1 MLAANRATSYL
12 APLREGGSLPG
23 IVEGDDLGTWV
34 AKFHGAGQGPKVLV
48 AEVIVAALAAALDIR
63 VPELRTIELDAR
75 FGRHEPDP
83 EIAEL
88 LLRSAG
94 TNLAVDF
101 LPGAVGYEPGVL
113 DVDPDLA
120 ARILWLDAYTANV
133 DRTWRNPNL
142 LVWHGQLW
150 AIDHGAA
157 LWFHHAWKGADHFAS
172 QPFDASGH
180 VFEDRAHDIPGI
192 DEACAARLT
201 DAVLATAVE
210 AVPDVWLADDDAHAT
225 AAATRQD
232 YLDHLRRRRDRRRA
246 WLPGGVA

>member
-1 MLAANRATSYL
+1 MLASTRAISYL

-48 AEVIVAALAAALDIR
+48 AEVIVGALARRLGIR
-63 VPELRTIELDAR
+63 VPQLKAIELDPR

-101 LPGAVGYEPGVL
+101 LPRAIGYEHGVL
-113 DVDPDLA
+113 DVA
-120 ARILWLDAYTANV
+120 ASLGTRILWLDAFTANV

-142 LVWHGQLW
+142 LVWHGELW

-157 LWFHHAWKGADHFAS
+157 LWFHHQWKGADRFVA
-172 QPFDASGH
+172 QGFDTADH
-180 VFEDRAHDIPGI
+180 VFEQHLARAPEIHA
-192 DEACAARLT
+192 ECVAAVD
-201 DAVLATAVE
+201 DAAIVAAVD
-210 AVPDVWLADDDAHAT
+210 AVPDAWLAADTSHGSASDAR
-225 AAATRQD
+225 AA
-232 YLDHLRRRRDRRRA
+232 YVDHLVQRRDQPSA
-246 WLPGGVA
+246 WLPGGTS

>member
-1 MLAANRATSYL
+1 MLASTRAVTYL

-48 AEVIVAALAAALDIR
+48 AEVVVAHLAAALGIR
-63 VPELRTIELDAR
+63 VPELRTIELDDR

-88 LLRSAG
+88 LLRSPG

-101 LPGAVGYEPGVL
+101 LTGAVGYEAGML
-113 DVDPDLA
+113 EVDPDLA

-142 LVWHGQLW
+142 LVWHRELW

-157 LWFHHAWKGADHFAS
+157 LWFHHAWRGADHFAGQS
-172 QPFDASGH
+172 FDTTGH
-180 VFEDRAHDIPGI
+180 VFADQCHRVVDV
-192 DEACAARLT
+192 DEGCAAALT
-201 DAVLATAVE
+201 DAVLTAAVE
-210 AVPDVWLADDDAHAT
+210 QVPDVWLAGDEHGSP
-225 AAATRQD
+225 AAARTA
-232 YLDHLRRRRDRRRA
+232 YLDHLRRRRDDRTA
-246 WLPGGVA
+246 WLPGRADA

>member
-1 MLAANRATSYL
+1 MLTSTRAVSYL

-48 AEVIVAALAAALDIR
+48 AEVVVAHLARALDIR
-63 VPELRTIELDAR
+63 VPELRTIELDPT

-113 DVDPDLA
+113 EVDPDLG
-120 ARILWLDAYTANV
+120 ARILWLDALTANV

-142 LVWHGQLW
+142 LVWHGELW

-157 LWFHHAWKGADHFAS
+157 LWFHHAWRAAEQFAA
-172 QPFDASGH
+172 QAFDTTGH
-180 VFEDRAHDIPGI
+180 VFADRRDRVAAI
-192 DEACAARLT
+192 DADCAAALT
-201 DAVLATAVE
+201 DAVVSAAVDE
-210 AVPDVWLADDDAHAT
+210 VPDAWLADDEHGSPT
-225 AAATRQD
+225 ATRQA
-232 YLDHLRRRRDRRRA
+232 YVDHLTRRRDDRGA
-246 WLPGGVA
+246 WLPKATT

>member
-1 MLAANRATSYL
+1 MLTSTRAISYL

-48 AEVIVAALAAALDIR
+48 AEVVVARLARALGIR
-63 VPELRTIELDAR
+63 VPELRTVELDAT

-113 DVDPDLA
+113 EVDADLA
-120 ARILWLDAYTANV
+120 ARVLWLDALTANV

-142 LVWHGQLW
+142 LVWHGELW

-157 LWFHHAWKGADHFAS
+157 LWFHHAWRGADRFVA
-172 QPFDASGH
+172 QPFDTTGH
-180 VFEDRAHDIPGI
+180 VFEDRRAHVAAVDA
-192 DEACAARLT
+192 ECAAALS
-201 DAVLATAVE
+201 DAVLAE
-210 AVPDVWLADDDAHAT
+210 AVAEVPDAWLAQDEHGSSE
-225 AAATRQD
+225 ATRAA
-232 YLDHLRRRRDRRRA
+232 YLEHLTRRRDDRAA
-246 WLPGGVA
+246 WLPRAGA